1 MSLVSNA
8 MPWTNDEQPQKK
20 RVATMRKTIKSKPYM
35 KEGTDSS
42 PDTYM
47 PSDSATLYKIPT
59 AEDVQSDNDR
69 RNTRVNELINQMSS
83 ISEDNDGAKLA
94 DFRPPPYAVNNR
106 NIDQDSNESRSDSD
120 SQSQSANMHLPS
132 GSGSANMHL
141 PSAGSAN
148 MHLPSA
154 GSANMHLP
162 SAGSANMHL
171 PSGGSANMHLPSAG
185 SANMHLPSG
194 GSANMHLPW
203 KMPTADDEIENPDNP
218 LQRPVPKIQS
228 YTNTKYGNYHNSYD
242 PSQIVY
248 AAAAAASKSQKVPTD
263 DSRLMEKINYMIRLL
278 ENQAV
283 EKTANITE
291 EFILYTFLGV
301 FMIFVLDSFARVG
314 KYVR

>member
-1 MSLVSNA
+1 MSLITNA

-20 RVATMRKTIKSKPYM
+20 RVATMRKTIKSKPYV

-42 PDTYM
+42 PDAYM

-59 AEDVQSDNDR
+59 AEDVQNDNDR
-69 RNTRVNELINQMSS
+69 RNARVSELINQMSS

-106 NIDQDSNESRSDSD
+106 NIDSDSD
-120 SQSQSANMHLPS
+120 ESPEQSK
-132 GSGSANMHL
+132 
-141 PSAGSAN
+141 
-148 MHLPSA
+148 
-154 GSANMHLP
+154 
-162 SAGSANMHL
+162 
-171 PSGGSANMHLPSAG
+171 
-185 SANMHLPSG
+185 
-194 GSANMHLPW
+194 LPW
-203 KMPTADDEIENPDNP
+203 RVPAADDEIENHDNP
-218 LQRPVPKIQS
+218 LQRPVPKIQAHNDLVYGPT

-248 AAAAAASKSQKVPTD
+248 AAAAAASKTQKVPTD

-283 EKTANITE
+283 EKTDNITE